1 MALENASQIQ
11 QLVPAN
17 PPGTDPLSEADD
29 HLRMIKNCLQNSLPG
44 LTAPWDTTNTIKAA
58 DPVDARDLVTLQYL
72 QNPANS
78 AEKIGYPFLWMLDA
92 LPSADHI
99 EFNGQEL
106 NRSTYAALF
115 ALYGTTYG
123 AGDGSTT
130 FRVPNVRGLF
140 PRFMDNGAGVD
151 PNAGARTARPDGQ
164 SGDKVGTTQLDEF
177 KSHAHTT
184 DLRGISFA
192 SGGAQGVYYTAGNGT
207 ISTLSTG
214 GAETRGKNIYFRLI
228 CRAK

>member
-44 LTAPWDTTNTIKAA
+44 LTAPWDTTSTIKAA
-58 DPVDARDLVTLQYL
+58 DPVDPRDLVTLQYL
-72 QNPANS
+72 QNPSNS
-78 AEKIGYPFLWMLDA
+78 PDKIGYPFLWMLDA

-115 ALYGTTYG
+115 ALYGITYG

-151 PNAGARTARPDGQ
+151 PNAGTRTARPDGQ
-164 SGDKVGTTQLDEF
+164 AGDKVGTTQLDDF
-177 KSHAHTT
+177 KAHTHT
-184 DLRGISFA
+184 ALTYIANNAAAGSNKNEA
-192 SGGAQGVYYTAGNGT
+192 SPNSVTG
-207 ISTLSTG
+207 STG
-214 GAETRGKNIYFRLI
+214 GLETRGKNIYFRLI